1 MKTIQK
7 KKVGHQPPFL
17 AFGIESEGNLKGE
30 YENFYN
36 EPEGKASG
44 CFNWKLLA
52 WGSWKKA

>member
-1 MKTIQK
+1 MKTIQ

-17 AFGIESEGNLKGE
+17 AFGTESEGNLKGE

-44 CFNWKLLA
+44 CLNWKLLA
-52 WGSWKKA
+52 